1 METGVIGNRL
11 RAMGRDLAAWRVSRR
26 CNWRR
31 NQLEPL
37 RNRCQANGARLGEYG
52 TNSGA
57 WEPAVLKKSDGPGGS
72 GRNAKPTINDVARLA
87 GVSKKTV
94 SRVINRSALLNG
106 ETRERVEK
114 VIREL
119 GYVPN
124 PQARALALRRNFL
137 VGLIHDNPNAQ
148 MVLNMQQGILEALQG
163 TEFEMVVRPVDRNSS
178 MMLDDVRHFLERQRL
193 FGVVLL
199 PPISENDALARLC
212 DEVGCRYVRLGSAEL
227 DDAAHMVA
235 SNDREAVREATDY
248 LIREGHRL
256 IGLIE
261 GPDGFRSAR
270 ERRLGFEDAIAAAG
284 LKLPRSLI
292 AGGNYTFETGVTAA
306 HRLFDLSPRPTA
318 IFASNDEMA
327 AGVVFAARERGVA
340 VPQDL
345 SVIGFDDTPIAAHIW
360 PPLTTVRWPIVS
372 MARSAARKLVGDIVD
387 GTGAESLP
395 SMLPSTLVKRA
406 SVAPPP

>member
-1 METGVIGNRL
+1 METGVRL
-11 RAMGRDLAAWRVSRR
+11 NPLASTGKAAYPGRRERDGVKKK
-26 CNWRR
+26 
-31 NQLEPL
+31 EGEKH
-37 RNRCQANGARLGEYG
+37 GARM
-52 TNSGA
+52 
-57 WEPAVLKKSDGPGGS
+57 P
-72 GRNAKPTINDVARLA
+72 KPTINDVARLA

-94 SRVINRSALLNG
+94 SRVINRSPLLNE
-106 ETRERVEK
+106 ETRERVAK

-119 GYVPN
+119 GYTPN

-137 VGLIHDNPNAQ
+137 IGLIHDNPNAQ
-148 MVLNMQQGILEALQG
+148 MVLNVQQGILEALQA

-178 MMLDDVRHFLERQRL
+178 MMLEDVRLFLERQRL

-212 DEVGCRYVRLGSAEL
+212 DELGCRYVRMGSVRL
-227 DDAAHMVA
+227 DDPAHMVA
-235 SNDREAVREATDY
+235 SNDREAVREAIDH
-248 LIREGHRL
+248 LIQHGHRL

-270 ERRLGFEDAIAAAG
+270 ERRLGFEDSLGAAG

-306 HRLFDLSPRPTA
+306 NRLLDLSPRPTA

-327 AGVVFAARERGVA
+327 AGVVFAARERGIA
-340 VPQDL
+340 VPEEL

-372 MARSAARKLVGDIVD
+372 MARSAARKLVGDMVE
-387 GTGAESLP
+387 GQGGPQP
-395 SMLPSTLVKRA
+395 SMLPSMLVKRA